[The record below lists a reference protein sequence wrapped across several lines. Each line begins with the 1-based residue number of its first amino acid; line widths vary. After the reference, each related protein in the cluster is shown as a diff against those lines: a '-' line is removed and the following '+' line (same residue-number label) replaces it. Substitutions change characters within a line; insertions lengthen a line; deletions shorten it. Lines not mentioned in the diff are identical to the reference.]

1 MSLRKMMDG
10 IYAVGG
16 IDWHRKSFDE
26 LTPLHEGTT
35 YNCYYIEG
43 SEKNVLID
51 TIEPKM
57 MHVLLGNL
65 KRLGVKR
72 LDYVIS
78 NHAEQDHSGSLPKI
92 LEIFPEAKL
101 VTNAKAKPM
110 LQDLLL
116 LPEERFLLIEDG
128 ATLSLG
134 NWTLEFILFPWV
146 HWPETMFTFLREKKI
161 LFSGDLFGS
170 HYASSE
176 LFASAHDEA
185 LYDGAKRYFAEI
197 MYPFRQNIA
206 NGFEKITG
214 LQPSVIAPTHGP
226 VYDNPQTILSLYR
239 DWTSGMMRNK
249 VVIPFI
255 SMHGSTEVMVNYF
268 IDCLIDR
275 GIEAV
280 PFHLSHVD
288 VGQMAMEIID
298 APTVVVGV
306 SAVLGG
312 MHPAMAY
319 ILYFLN
325 LMRPSIKHV
334 GILASYGWGSKML
347 EHIQSSITN
356 YKPELLEPVMV
367 KGFPKEGDFGLIEK
381 LADTIAE
388 KHHGLGIR

>member
-1 MSLRKMMDG
+1 MSLRKLREG

-16 IDWHRKSFDE
+16 IDWHRTSFDE

-35 YNCYYIEG
+35 YNCYYLEG
-43 SEKNVLID
+43 SEKNALID

-65 KRLGVKR
+65 NRLNVKK

-92 LEIFPEAKL
+92 LDIFPEAKL
-101 VTNAKAKPM
+101 VTNAKAKPL

-116 LPEERFLLIEDG
+116 LPEERFLVIEDRQ
-128 ATLSLG
+128 TLSLG
-134 NWTLEFILFPWV
+134 NRTLEFILFPWV
-146 HWPETMFTFLREKKI
+146 HWPETMFTFLREERI

-176 LFASAHDEA
+176 IFASAHDEA
-185 LYDGAKRYFAEI
+185 LYEGAKRYFAEI
-197 MYPFRQNIA
+197 MYPFRQNIST
-206 NGFEKITG
+206 GFDKITG
-214 LQPSVIAPTHGP
+214 LQAAMIAPTHGP
-226 VYDNPQTILSLYR
+226 VYDNPTTILSLYR
-239 DWTSGMMRNK
+239 EWTSGKMRNK
-249 VVIPFI
+249 VILPFV
-255 SMHGSTEVMVNYF
+255 SMHGSTEVMVNYL
-268 IDCLIDR
+268 IDRLIDR

-288 VGQMAMEIID
+288 VGQLAMELID
-298 APTVVVGV
+298 TPTVVIGV

-325 LMRPSIKHV
+325 LMRPGVKQV

-347 EHIQSSITN
+347 EQIQASITN
-356 YKPELLEPVMV
+356 YTPEILEPVMV
-367 KGFPKEGDFGLIEK
+367 KGFPKENDFALIDK

-388 KHHGLGIR
+388 KHKALGIE